1 MFGWKWNVPQTIMM
15 ISAASK
21 DHMIVLDCKEMVF
34 SEKNVAIII
43 TELPH

>member
-1 MFGWKWNVPQTIMM
+1 MFGWKRNVPQTIMM

-21 DHMIVLDCKEMVF
+21 YHMVVLNCKKMVF

-43 TELPH
+43 TELSH